1 MYLFLNYKLIIYKN
15 YTLGYN
21 NGIKIIPLG
30 DKMVKENILRKFRLE
45 NNLTQKEL
53 AAKLGYS
60 LSTIKLYERNSE
72 KISKRIAEKLS
83 ELSTPVI
90 IKNSEKITD
99 INGVLEEIAK
109 KEEVLALW
117 EKKIAKDKLE
127 LKKEKLLIALEE
139 NKSDYLKIKAVLIKL
154 KNIVGELDVKSS
166 LASDI
171 KEITKKEISK
181 ILEKNIKE
189 LEEIKNKFDK
199 ELKDIIY
206 DVK

>member
-1 MYLFLNYKLIIYKN
+1 
-15 YTLGYN
+15 
-21 NGIKIIPLG
+21 
-30 DKMVKENILRKFRLE
+30 MVKENILRKFRLE

-83 ELSTPVI
+83 KLSTPTI

>member
-21 NGIKIIPLG
+21 NSIKIIPLG